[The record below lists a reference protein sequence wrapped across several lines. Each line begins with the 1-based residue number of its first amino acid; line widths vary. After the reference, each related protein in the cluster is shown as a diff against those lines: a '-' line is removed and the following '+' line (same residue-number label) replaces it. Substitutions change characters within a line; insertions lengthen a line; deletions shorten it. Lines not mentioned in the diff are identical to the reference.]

1 MIKENRFVFGSSRRV
16 EIPKP
21 NSSKTRPLTIAS
33 PRDKIVQKAVQLIL
47 EAMWEKIFLNSSH
60 GFRPNRSVHTALK
73 EIYLKGHSYN
83 WVIQGDISKCF
94 DRIPHSIVIDS
105 LKKQIADTAFINLI
119 CKFLTA
125 GHIDP
130 QSGILIKSDVGI
142 PQGGVLTPILSNI
155 VLHKFDE
162 FMANYISKFNKGT
175 KRKHNPEYQKLQN
188 LRKEASTLAERRRY
202 LQLMRNIPSGKPIDP
217 SFKRM
222 MYVRYADDFVILV
235 IGSRDEAV
243 IAKSRAKDVLKRLCG
258 ADLNEE
264 KTLITHLEEGFSF
277 LGANIRKLGKNTQ
290 MLGSTG
296 RGATERAFT
305 RRLLISAPMQKII
318 ANLVKAKMVRINQHK
333 QCVPISCTQLTN
345 LTHYEILKA
354 YNHKIN
360 GIINFYSFAS
370 NFSKIGTL
378 I

>member
-1 MIKENRFVFGSSRRV
+1 M
-16 EIPKP
+16 
-21 NSSKTRPLTIAS
+21 
-33 PRDKIVQKAVQLIL
+33 
-47 EAMWEKIFLNSSH
+47 
-60 GFRPNRSVHTALK
+60 
-73 EIYLKGHSYN
+73 
-83 WVIQGDISKCF
+83 IQGDISKCF

-130 QSGILIKSDVGI
+130 KSGILVKSDVGI
-142 PQGGVLTPILSNI
+142 PQGGVLSPILSNI

-162 FMANYISKFNKGT
+162 FMANYISKFEKGK
-175 KRKHNPEYQKLQN
+175 KRKHNPEYQKLQK
-188 LRKEASTLAERRRY
+188 LREEAKTMAERRRY
-202 LQLMRNIPSGKPIDP
+202 LQLMRTIPTGKPIDP

-235 IGSRDEAV
+235 IGSRDDALV
-243 IAKSRAKDVLKRLCG
+243 TKIRAKDVLKRLCG

-277 LGANIRKLGKNTQ
+277 LGANIRKLGKNSQ
-290 MLGSTG
+290 NLGSMGMG
-296 RGATERAFT
+296 RGATKRAFT
-305 RRLLISAPMQKII
+305 RRLLVSAPMQKII

-345 LTHYEILKA
+345 LTHYDILQA

-360 GIINFYSFAS
+360 GITNFYSFAS
-370 NFSKIGTL
+370 NYSKIGTL